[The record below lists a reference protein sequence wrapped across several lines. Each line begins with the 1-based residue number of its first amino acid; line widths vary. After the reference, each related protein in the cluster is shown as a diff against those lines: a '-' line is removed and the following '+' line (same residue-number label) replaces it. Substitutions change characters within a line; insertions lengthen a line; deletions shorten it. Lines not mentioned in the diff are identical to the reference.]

1 MLVEG
6 RAKAFVPLVNL
17 RHINQNL
24 MLTYIPRGLARETK
38 DFCNLEENEQ
48 IHFHVYLRGDGTV
61 IPHTALETQNMAAS
75 ANLLREN
82 WVYI

>member
-1 MLVEG
+1 M
-6 RAKAFVPLVNL
+6 KAFVPLVNL

-48 IHFHVYLRGDGTV
+48 IRFHVYLRGDG
-61 IPHTALETQNMAAS
+61 TALETQNMAAS
-75 ANLLREN
+75 ANLLHEN